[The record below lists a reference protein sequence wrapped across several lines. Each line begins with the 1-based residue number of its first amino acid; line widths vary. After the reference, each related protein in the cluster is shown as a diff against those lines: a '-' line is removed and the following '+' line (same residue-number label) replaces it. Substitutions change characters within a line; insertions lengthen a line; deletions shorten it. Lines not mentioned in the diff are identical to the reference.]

1 MLKISVALGVLGL
14 GLLLLSVLPLPGLAP
29 EATSVV
35 APPTSAV
42 APATSAA
49 APPTSVAAPQ
59 SDAEYGQA
67 LFSAKGCVTCHHH
80 AAVAGSDPYSMGNP
94 DLTHYR
100 PDPEFLRRWLKDPK
114 AIRPG
119 TEMPTLGLH
128 QDEIEAL
135 IAFLA
140 AKQ

>member
-1 MLKISVALGVLGL
+1 MLKISAVLGVLGL

-29 EATSVV
+29 EIASAPATSTASTV
-35 APPTSAV
+35 ALPTSAV
-42 APATSAA
+42 AS
-49 APPTSVAAPQ
+49 Q
-59 SDAEYGQA
+59 SDAEYGRA

-80 AAVAGSDPYSMGNP
+80 AAVAGSDPYTMGNP

-100 PDPEFLRRWLKDPK
+100 PDPEFLRRWLKNPR
-114 AIRPG
+114 AIRPA
-119 TEMPTLGLH
+119 TEMPTLGLQ

-140 AKQ
+140 VKQ